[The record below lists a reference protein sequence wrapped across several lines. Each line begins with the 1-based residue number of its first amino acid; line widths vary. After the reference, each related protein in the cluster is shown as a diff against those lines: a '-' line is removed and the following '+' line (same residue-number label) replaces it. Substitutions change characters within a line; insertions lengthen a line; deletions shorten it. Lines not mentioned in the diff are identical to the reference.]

1 MRPVADPVFPR
12 QRDINPI
19 FVKKKN
25 YMKTKEIASLEQTID
40 LPMASSLGYNFERM
54 NKSIQ
59 SKISLCALQVS
70 ISG

>member
-12 QRDINPI
+12 LRDINPI
-19 FVKKKN
+19 FVKKN

-59 SKISLCALQVS
+59 SRISLCALQVS